1 MTAPVAQSIPTPA
14 APKLPDWLIKAISWS
29 TAIGNTAEPN
39 ILEPGQ
45 TTTLLQ
51 DAQNLSRGLS
61 YLSKLDLDFKAI
73 YGGWQ
78 TEDLETK
85 VSQGLDVEAQLLNLV
100 SLYIPGAVLFADG
113 VTILEIIIPLAM
125 YAAKVFDKHEREVVQ
140 GSIPDGEGG
149 FVPAHGWPELDRNG
163 HFLAYPVECQK

>member
-1 MTAPVAQSIPTPA
+1 
-14 APKLPDWLIKAISWS
+14 
-29 TAIGNTAEPN
+29 
-39 ILEPGQ
+39 
-45 TTTLLQ
+45 
-51 DAQNLSRGLS
+51 
-61 YLSKLDLDFKAI
+61 LDFKAI

-163 HFLAYPVECQK
+163 HFSGIDS